1 MGLHARRGFSN
12 CACAYLRAGRRRRWN
27 SLYLAPS
34 GNQDGSLITQVFSA
48 LAVRRKRPLQD
59 GKDSSVTAADTF
71 AVCLHPYLEPLLFI
85 IIIDGRP
92 FGGAC
97 TGISRA
103 HIFSLVFYCSLW
115 TCEYCSRDRVKR
127 PKRERTKKYRDHVLV
142 LFLSL
147 SLSPFSL

>member
-1 MGLHARRGFSN
+1 MRVF
-12 CACAYLRAGRRRRWN
+12 ACRTTQRRWN

-97 TGISRA
+97 TGVSRA
-103 HIFSLVFYCSLW
+103 HIFTGILLQSMDL
-115 TCEYCSRDRVKR
+115 R
-127 PKRERTKKYRDHVLV
+127 V
-142 LFLSL
+142 LFQRQSKTAKEGKDKKVQRSRACFILVPFSL
-147 SLSPFSL
+147 SLLLMNGMIEVV